1 MNERMNGWMMVSQF
15 YAEGVRVVN
24 VEQRNSAVG
33 REFQIWHL
41 GVRVERLTCAGTYV

>member
-15 YAEGVRVVN
+15 YGRGRGFRVQAEGVRVVN

-33 REFQIWHL
+33 REFQIL
-41 GVRVERLTCAGTYV
+41 AFALSL